1 MASFSLSPSVQV
13 TETDLTGI
21 VPAVAVSTGA
31 TACEL
36 AWGPTGKVT
45 QISTEL
51 DLLSRFGKCTDNTY
65 LGWMTASNF
74 LSYTTNLLIIRA
86 ETLLQRNAVTSGTA
100 IKVQNDTAYFSNNV
114 NGANSVG
121 QWAARYS
128 GTLGN
133 SVKVSMCD
141 ASTFSKTLTGVVSTS
156 ITAQIVAP
164 IVAPVVTATTGGSLV
179 AGTYFYVVTG
189 INANGETLKSNEQSV
204 VTTGATS
211 ANTVT
216 WAAVTGATGY
226 KVYRGTA
233 SGTENAFYVV
243 GAVVTFVD
251 TGAVSTAGAPP
262 LINTTGSNVLTGTGT
277 LFTVETTV
285 GDYIEVVIGGSRI
298 DKKVVSIVSNT
309 LLIVDSVYA
318 SVVTSVSAVKRWEFY
333 TFVNAAPVVSNLALS
348 LGATG
353 DGMHIAVV
361 DIDGGIS
368 GIPGTLLELFT
379 DVSKAVNATNPGGI
393 SNYYKNVINK
403 TSKWVWWMDHPTGA
417 QVIGS
422 GAAFGSQ
429 VTQNAVYQNLALST
443 TYTLTGGVDG
453 FGATDGELELA
464 FSIFSDDQS
473 YDINLLFTAKVSPT
487 VAAYVISNISEVRK
501 DCVTFISPVN
511 VLDNSVIIGS
521 TSTQMDQLVAYRNSL
536 NISSTYAVLDSGFK
550 YQYDKYNDVYRYV
563 PLNGDVAGLCARTDF
578 TNDPWFSPAGLNRG
592 QIKNVTRLAVNPNK
606 SQRDTLFQNA
616 INPVV
621 TFLNNGTVL
630 FGDKTMV
637 ARPSDFDS
645 IGVRRM
651 FIIIEKAIATSA
663 KYVLFDQN
671 DDLTR
676 RLFVGMI
683 TPYLR
688 DVQGRRGI
696 LDFLVDVGP
705 TVNTPEVIQSKS
717 FAANISVKAISGIR
731 NIQLNFIAA
740 RNSVS
745 FTELRV

>member
-36 AWGPTGKVT
+36 AWGPTSRVV

-51 DLLSRFGKCTDNTY
+51 DLLKQFGKCTDNTY
-65 LGWMTASNF
+65 LGWMTAANF
-74 LSYTTNLLIIRA
+74 LSYTTNLLIIRT
-86 ETLLQRNAVTSGTA
+86 ETAAQRNACVLGTA
-100 IKVQNDTAYFSNNV
+100 PKIQNDTTYQTNNV
-114 NGANSVG
+114 NGGNLVG

-133 SVKVSMCD
+133 SVKISMCD
-141 ASTFSKTLTGVVSTS
+141 ASTFSKTLTGTVSTS
-156 ITAQIVAP
+156 ATAAIVAP
-164 IVAPVVTATTGGSLV
+164 LVAPVVTAATGGNLV
-179 AGTYFYVVTG
+179 AGTYFYVITA
-189 INANGETLKSNEQSV
+189 ITATGETLKSNEQSI
-204 VTTGATS
+204 VTTGAVS

-216 WAAVTGATGY
+216 WSAVTGATGY
-226 KVYRGTA
+226 KIYRGTA
-233 SGTENAFYVV
+233 SGVEGVFYPV
-243 GAVVTFVD
+243 GAVVTFTD
-251 TGAVSTAGAPP
+251 IGGASTAGTPP
-262 LINTTGSNVLTGTGT
+262 LLNTTGSNTIIGTGT
-277 LFTVETTV
+277 LFTSETTI
-285 GDYIEVVIGGSRI
+285 GDYIEVVVAGSRI

-309 LLIVDSVYA
+309 TLIVDSAYTAVLA
-318 SVVTSVSAVKRWEFY
+318 NVSAIKRWEFY
-333 TFVNAAPVVSNLALS
+333 TYVNAAPVVSNIALS

-361 DIDGGIS
+361 DVDGVIS
-368 GIPGTLLELFT
+368 GTPGSILELFT

-403 TSKWVWWMDHPTGA
+403 TSKWVYWMDHPSGA
-417 QVIGS
+417 QVT
-422 GAAFGSQ
+422 GAGLAFGAP
-429 VTQNAVYQNLALST
+429 VVQNGVYQNLALST
-443 TYTLTGGVDG
+443 TFTLIGGADG
-453 FGATDGELELA
+453 FGATDGEAQLA

-473 YDINLLFTAKVSPT
+473 YDINLLFTGKVSPT
-487 VAAYVISNISEVRK
+487 VAAFVISNISEVRK

-511 VLDNSVIIGS
+511 AVDNSVIIGS
-521 TSTQMDQLVAYRNSL
+521 TSTQIDQLVAYRNAL
-536 NISSTYAVLDSGFK
+536 NISSTYAVLDSGYK

-563 PLNGDVAGLCARTDF
+563 PLNGDIAGLCARTDF

-592 QIKNVTRLAVNPNK
+592 QIKNVTRLATNPNK
-606 SQRDTLFQNA
+606 AQRDTLFVNA

-630 FGDKTMV
+630 FADKTMT

-663 KYVLFDQN
+663 KYVLFEQN

-717 FAANISVKAISGIR
+717 FAANILVKPISGIR
-731 NIQLNFIAA
+731 TIQLNFIAA